1 MRCSAVK
8 LSASGTNEM
17 RLGTGIILAMLT
29 EEMQFGTV
37 VPASDLALLM
47 LGGAIGFATD
57 GTGCFFLIQGQHA
70 ALDIF

>member
-1 MRCSAVK
+1 
-8 LSASGTNEM
+8 M

-37 VPASDLALLM
+37 VPAADLALLM
-47 LGGAIGFATD
+47 LGGAIGLATD
-57 GTGCFFLIQGQHA
+57 GAGFFFLIQGQHA